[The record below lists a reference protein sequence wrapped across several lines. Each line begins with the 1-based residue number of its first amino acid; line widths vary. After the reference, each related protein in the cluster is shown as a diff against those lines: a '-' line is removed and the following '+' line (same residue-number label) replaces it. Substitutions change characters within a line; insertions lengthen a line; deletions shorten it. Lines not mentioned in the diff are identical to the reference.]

1 MWTLP
6 SELTSYI
13 GRRREGTR
21 ARQLLA
27 AGALLTLTGPGGVG
41 KTRLGTRV
49 MRDAAR
55 GFADGVVF
63 VGLAELRDPA
73 LVANVVADR
82 LGLGDRSTRLVT
94 STVVEHLRER
104 SLLLVLDNCEHLVDG
119 CAEFVREVL
128 TGCPGVAVLATSRQS
143 LGIAG
148 ERLFPVPPLSVPDD
162 TGPCAPEELARYDS
176 VCLFVDRAVAVWPT
190 FGLTVE
196 NCADVVSLCRSLE
209 GLPLAIELAAARIRS
224 LSPGQIVERLARRLP
239 LLTAGP
245 RTAPQRQQTL
255 RATIDWSHELC
266 TEAEQALWAR
276 ASVFAGSFDVS
287 AAEFV
292 CAGAGVDSAE
302 VLNLVDAL
310 LDKSVL
316 VRDTTD
322 TDARYR
328 MLETLREYGQER
340 LAESGD
346 HARVSRLHRDWF
358 DRLTATADAEWA
370 SPDQLAW
377 VTRLKHDH
385 ANLRAALDWCLTEPG
400 EAGVALRMASRL
412 DEYWSL
418 RGFTTEARMWLDR
431 ALAATPED
439 HPDRPFALGVAALHA
454 LWQSDMDSAA
464 GQLAQAE
471 NLGGDNAF
479 LVTYLGY
486 VRSLAALISLDLRT
500 AELATAAAAGFREL
514 GEVRRELHPLFIQ
527 GVALAYGGDIEGAR
541 AALDRMIELCESHG
555 EKYHRAMAMFGVT
568 MVEVDFGDVDR
579 AAEAARKGLLAD
591 LAMDNSFGET
601 FHLESMAWVAD
612 RQGDHPRAATL
623 FGVAAPLWADLGTT
637 PEAAVSM
644 PHLFHRDNTRKA
656 LGDLAFDQA
665 HAAGRA
671 MSAAERRQYAL
682 GTEPAEPESPLT
694 QREAEIAELVAEGM
708 TNADIAAK
716 LVIARRTAD
725 THVGNILTKLGFS
738 SRAQI
743 AAWAVRR
750 RR

>member
-1 MWTLP
+1 M
-6 SELTSYI
+6 TSYI
-13 GRRREGTR
+13 GRRREGAR

-27 AGALLTLTGPGGVG
+27 AGRLLTLTGPGGVG
-41 KTRLGTRV
+41 KTRLASRV
-49 MRDAAR
+49 MRDSAR
-55 GFADGVVF
+55 HFRDGVVF

-73 LVANVVADR
+73 LVANLVADR
-82 LGLGDRSTRLVT
+82 LGLGDRSTRLVL

-119 CAEFVREVL
+119 CADFVREVL
-128 TGCPGVAVLATSRQS
+128 TQCPDVAVLTTSRQS

-148 ERLFPVPPLSVPDD
+148 ERLFTVPPLPVPDD
-162 TGPCAPEELARYDS
+162 TGPCVPEELARYDS
-176 VCLFVDRAVAVWPT
+176 VSLFVDRAVAVWPT
-190 FGLTVE
+190 FALTTE
-196 NCADVVSLCRSLE
+196 NCADVVLLCRRLE

-224 LSPGQIVERLARRLP
+224 LSPGQIAERLGRRLP

-266 TEAEQALWAR
+266 TEDEQALWAR

-287 AAEFV
+287 AAESV
-292 CAGAGVDSAE
+292 CAGAGVDSAD
-302 VLNLVDAL
+302 VLDLVDAL

-316 VRDTTD
+316 VRDATD
-322 TDARYR
+322 ADARYR

-340 LAESGD
+340 LAESGER
-346 HARVSRLHRDWF
+346 ARVARLHRDWF
-358 DRLTATADAEWA
+358 DRLTATADDEWA
-370 SPDQLAW
+370 SPNQLTW
-377 VTRLKHDH
+377 VARLKDDH

-400 EAGVALRMASRL
+400 EADVALRMAARL

-418 RGFTTEARMWLDR
+418 RGFITEARMWLDR

-454 LWQSDMDSAA
+454 LWQSDMDTAA
-464 GQLAQAE
+464 GRLTEAE
-471 NLGGDNAF
+471 KLYGEDKF

-486 VRSLAALISLDLRT
+486 VRSLEALISLDLRT
-500 AELATAAAAGFREL
+500 AELATAATTGFREL
-514 GEVRRELHPLFIQ
+514 GAVRRELHPLFIQ
-527 GVALAYGGDIEGAR
+527 GVAVAYGGDIEGAR
-541 AALDRMIELCESHG
+541 AALDRMIDLCESHG

-579 AAEAARKGLLAD
+579 AAEAARRGLLAD
-591 LAMDNSFGET
+591 VAMENSFGEA
-601 FHLESMAWVAD
+601 FHVESMAWVAD
-612 RQGDHPRAATL
+612 RQGDHTRAATL
-623 FGVAAPLWADLGTT
+623 FGAAAPLWTDMGTA
-637 PEAAVSM
+637 PEVAVSM
-644 PHLFHRDNTRKA
+644 PHLVHRNNSRKA
-656 LGDLAFDQA
+656 LGDAAFEHA
-665 HAAGRA
+665 HATGRA
-671 MSAAERRQYAL
+671 MTAAERRQYAL
-682 GTEPAEPESPLT
+682 GGEPIEPNEPDNPLT

-708 TNADIAAK
+708 TNADIAAR

-743 AAWAVRR
+743 AAWTVRR